1 MDPERF
7 SPVDGSSPPLFSLLQ
22 KEIDHRFL
30 PRKFLRFRRLVLH
43 QRFICLPLRVGMD
56 SQGVGSSHFRGE
68 QRLEWTSKDVVAGP
82 GLCQPCF
89 ACPPVGVA
97 LGTVCG
103 ASDRSPVVNPN
114 DLFSW
119 CRFRH
124 QAQVAIS

>member
-1 MDPERF
+1 MG
-7 SPVDGSSPPLFSLLQ
+7 PVLS
-22 KEIDHRFL
+22 
-30 PRKFLRFRRLVLH
+30 RKFLRFRRLVLH

-68 QRLEWTSKDVVAGP
+68 QRLEWTSKDVVARP

-97 LGTVCG
+97 LGMVCG